1 MLQGPM
7 KYNFHLYFKISH
19 LFSILSFYRSLR
31 NMLRRKSCV
40 LVSQRQLYL
49 FIAWKLCLKSESC
62 RHAGFPTNVIS
73 CGNVRVNS
81 VSQKTD
87 HSALCLSDFPFIL
100 ARTRQLRWPL
110 FVPGFLQNSSSSLL
124 HKLSSHGCN
133 YATTFCRSLRELQHK
148 GYASCDFNATSGI

>member
-1 MLQGPM
+1 MPQGPM

-31 NMLRRKSCV
+31 NKLPGKSCV

-49 FIAWKLCLKSESC
+49 FITWKLCLKSESC
-62 RHAGFPTNVIS
+62 QHTGFPTNVIS

-100 ARTRQLRWPL
+100 ARTRRLRWPL
-110 FVPGFLQNSSSSLL
+110 FVPGFLQNSSLV
-124 HKLSSHGCN
+124 HELSSHGCN
-133 YATTFCRSLRELQHK
+133 YATTLRRSLQELQNES
-148 GYASCDFNATSGI
+148 YASCDFNATSGF